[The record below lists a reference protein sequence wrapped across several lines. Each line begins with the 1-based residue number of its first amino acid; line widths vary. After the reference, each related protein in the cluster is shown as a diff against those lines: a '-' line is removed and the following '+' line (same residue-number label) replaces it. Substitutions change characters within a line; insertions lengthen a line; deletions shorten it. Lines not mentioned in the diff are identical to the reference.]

1 MDKLTSMKVFTHIAK
16 AKTFAGAAEHL
27 GMSRAMVSKHVLRL
41 ENSLGVRLLNRTTRR
56 LSLTEVGT
64 AYYERCVQI
73 LAEVE
78 ETELSV
84 TQLNSE
90 PRGTL
95 KILSPTSFGT
105 FHLAPAIADFI
116 VLYPD
121 MKVEL
126 TLNDRPI
133 DLAEEGLDL
142 AIRVGKLPDSSL
154 IARLLAPTRMV
165 VCGSPEYLK
174 RHGEPKDPQDLTH
187 HNCLLYS
194 YRSPPDEWDFNISG
208 RLCSVRVSGSLKSH
222 VGDALRLAAI
232 HGLGLILQ
240 PTYMVGQDL
249 QLGRLQAVLA
259 DFQPTAKDI
268 YAIYPHRRHLSKKV
282 RAFVEFLQARFQPT
296 PYWDNWQT

>member
-1 MDKLTSMKVFTHIAK
+1 MDKLTSMQVFTQIAK
-16 AKTFAGAAEHL
+16 AKTFAGAAEQL

-78 ETELSV
+78 ETELAV

-95 KILSPTSFGT
+95 NIDSPTSFGT
-105 FHLAPAIADFI
+105 FHLAPAIAEFI
-116 VLYPD
+116 HLYPD
-121 MKVEL
+121 MKVKL
-126 TLNDRPI
+126 TLTDRAV
-133 DLAEEGLDL
+133 DLAEEGLDV

-154 IARLLAPTRMV
+154 IARKLAPARMA

-174 RHGEPKDPQDLTH
+174 RRGVPQHPDDLKN

-194 YRSPPDEWDFNISG
+194 LRTPQNEWQFNVSG
-208 RLCSVRVSGSLKSH
+208 REYSVRVSGNLKSH
-222 VGDALRLAAI
+222 VGDSLRLAAI

-240 PTYMVGQDL
+240 PTYMVGKDL
-249 QLGRLQAVLA
+249 RSGKLQAVLA
-259 DFQPTAKDI
+259 DYEPTAKDI
-268 YAIYPHRRHLSKKV
+268 NAVYLHRRHLSAKV
-282 RAFVEFLQARFQPT
+282 RTFVDFLQARFQPT
-296 PYWDNWQT
+296 PYWDEW